1 MVISFCD
8 LSSWDAR
15 ERLINCFDNP
25 MSWWCRIIF
34 LDSEKKPTCLV
45 GHGDLKCPN
54 DERIIIASCQCDC
67 QTVFLWY
74 SDDRRV
80 IFALPLKGKFFI
92 KYFNRPMMRASCV
105 VMTRALLK
113 GIFILIML
121 IRIIWIVI
129 IWHHG
134 DDVAFIKS
142 IFIWAVV
149 RRQTG
154 DRRVAW
160 SNMSNDS

>member
-1 MVISFCD
+1 M
-8 LSSWDAR
+8 SSWDAR

-25 MSWWCRIIF
+25 TSWWCRIIF
-34 LDSEKKPTCLV
+34 LDSEKVSTCLV
-45 GHGDLKCPN
+45 GHGDRKCPN
-54 DERIIIASCQCDC
+54 DKRIIIASCQWAC
-67 QTVFLWY
+67 QTGFYDIAMTGV
-74 SDDRRV
+74 SSS
-80 IFALPLKGKFFI
+80 ALYLKGKFFI

-113 GIFILIML
+113 GIFILILL

-134 DDVAFIKS
+134 DDVTFIKS

>member
-1 MVISFCD
+1 M
-8 LSSWDAR
+8 SSWDAR
-15 ERLINCFDNP
+15 ERLIDCFDNP
-25 MSWWCRIIF
+25 TSWWCRIIF
-34 LDSEKKPTCLV
+34 LDSEKVSTCLV
-45 GHGDLKCPN
+45 GHGDRSCSN
-54 DERIIIASCQCDC
+54 DKRIIIASCQWAC
-67 QTVFLWY
+67 QTGFYDIAMTGV
-74 SDDRRV
+74 SSS
-80 IFALPLKGKFFI
+80 ALPLKGKFFI

-134 DDVAFIKS
+134 DDVTFIKS